1 MGTGCEIVFVGSK
14 IKAEKTNIQRQ
25 NIRKFERSAK
35 VKMKGSEFFE
45 DMLKV
50 REMIVN
56 KAKWK
61 PELQRKERTGID
73 ENNTKDL
80 RDVKK
85 KNRPL
90 LVSINYK
97 AMKRFMSNKNK
108 QET

>member
-1 MGTGCEIVFVGSK
+1 
-14 IKAEKTNIQRQ
+14 
-25 NIRKFERSAK
+25 
-35 VKMKGSEFFE
+35 MKGSEFFE
-45 DMLKV
+45 DIFKDRDMT
-50 REMIVN
+50 VN
-56 KAKWK
+56 KAEWE
-61 PELQRKERTGID
+61 PGLQRKERTGIN
-73 ENNTKDL
+73 ENNKEDL